1 MSRFGIGY
9 DTFLDLVPIELY
21 LALEDDLELRQYQIK
36 TISESIRTSTL
47 HLMNVQLARKDKVR
61 DEKKLWGFSWDG
73 EDEGKESQTKEQM
86 KNIMKSIAGNVSG
99 KGKRRK

>member
-21 LALEDDLELRQYQIK
+21 LAFEDDVENRKYQIK
-36 TISESIRTSTL
+36 TISESIRTSTMY
-47 HLMNVQLARKDKVR
+47 LMNVQLEKKYKVR

-73 EDEGKESQTKEQM
+73 EDEGKEPQTKEQM
-86 KNIMKSIAGNVSG
+86 KSMAKSIAGNVSG